1 MTMLRAG
8 GLLDVLTSLSD
19 CRLQTWNRRKDRM
32 TGTENFGGFVY
43 VLDGFPQRDFVLW
56 VFMCPTNISLFL
68 VLSFLWPSIFHGY
81 HAEGYHSPSLPPRA
95 ITPVYAFRL
104 SRHSSLFYSLVITIT
119 LHHTRTSGYHTR
131 HSSSYYFI
139 VYLSPAITP
148 PVLLIYTGAPHATT
162 YSTDHIICTSKYLS
176 RMKNQEGYWGYCWC
190 LWVEKTV

>member
-1 MTMLRAG
+1 MKPSKGSWNGEFRGVRICVGWIST
-8 GLLDVLTSLSD
+8 T
-19 CRLQTWNRRKDRM
+19 RL
-32 TGTENFGGFVY
+32 
-43 VLDGFPQRDFVLW
+43 VLW
-56 VFMCPTNISLFL
+56 VFMCPTNII
-68 VLSFLWPSIFHGY
+68 PFHGY
-81 HAEGYHSPSLPPRA
+81 HADGYHAPFVPPRA

-176 RMKNQEGYWGYCWC
+176 RMKNQEGYWGYC
-190 LWVEKTV
+190 